1 MITRLTGTLA
11 RVLDDEARV
20 AVGAFEYQVMVPEFV
35 RRLIQMQQGKEVA
48 FHTMHY
54 MDGDPS
60 RGKVVP
66 RLVGFLHEADL
77 EFFELFCTVDGFGT
91 KKALKAMAR
100 PVKDIADAIQRQDS
114 KWLQTLPGVGAAS
127 ADKIVAALRRKVAR
141 YALAPTPA
149 PRADGS
155 PLSSPA
161 VDGAFVDEAY
171 LALLSLGNSPL
182 EARTKL
188 DAALAGGQEF
198 TSAMEI
204 VAAVYKKAD

>member
-20 AVGAFEYQVMVPEFV
+20 TVGAFEYQVMVPEFV

-54 MDGDPS
+54 FDGDPS

-66 RLVGFLHEADL
+66 RLVGFLHEDDL

-91 KKALKAMAR
+91 KKALKALAR
-100 PVKDIADAIQRQDS
+100 PVKDIAEAIQRQDS

-127 ADKIVAALRRKVAR
+127 ADKIGR
-141 YALAPTPA
+141 LA
-149 PRADGS
+149 S
-155 PLSSPA
+155 
-161 VDGAFVDEAY
+161 
-171 LALLSLGNSPL
+171 NSC
-182 EARTKL
+182 
-188 DAALAGGQEF
+188 
-198 TSAMEI
+198 TSFAS
-204 VAAVYKKAD
+204 

>member
-20 AVGAFEYQVMVPEFV
+20 AVGALEYQVLVPEFV
-35 RRLIQMQQGKEVA
+35 RRTLQMQQGKEIS

-77 EFFELFCTVDGFGT
+77 EFFELFCTVDGVGT
-91 KKALKAMAR
+91 KKALKALAR
-100 PVKDIADAIQRQDS
+100 PVKDIADAIQRQDA

-127 ADKIVAALRRKVAR
+127 ADKIVAALRRKVVR
-141 YALAPTPA
+141 FALAPAPA
-149 PRADGS
+149 ARAEGEPPPS
-155 PLSSPA
+155 A
-161 VDGAFVDEAY
+161 VVDGNLLEEAY
-171 LALLSLGNSPL
+171 LALMAVGNTPQ
-182 EARTKL
+182 EARAKL
-188 DAALAGGQEF
+188 DKALEGGAAYA
-198 TSAMEI
+198 TSADL
-204 VAAVYKKAD
+204 VQAVYKK